1 VQVKSGHVGVK
12 DIRELR
18 DVVSRQKAALG
29 LFVTLEEP
37 TSEMVKEVKATS
49 PYVSPRWNREYP
61 KIQVLTVEELLRGKK
76 PDMPPALSPFQE
88 APKVERPSEKPIQE
102 KLA

>member
-1 VQVKSGHVGVK
+1 
-12 DIRELR
+12 
-18 DVVSRQKAALG
+18 
-29 LFVTLEEP
+29 
-37 TSEMVKEVKATS
+37 
-49 PYVSPRWNREYP
+49 
-61 KIQVLTVEELLRGKK
+61 LLRGKK